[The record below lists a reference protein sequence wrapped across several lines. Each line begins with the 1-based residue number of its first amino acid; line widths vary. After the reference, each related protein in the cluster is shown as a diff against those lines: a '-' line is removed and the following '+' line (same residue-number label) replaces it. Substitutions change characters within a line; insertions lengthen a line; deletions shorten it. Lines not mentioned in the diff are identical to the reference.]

1 MGAINIRQAVVD
13 LSSDAFNAE
22 KNFNVA
28 LAYDAI
34 GQTASAV
41 SFYLRA
47 AEYGYKKDDLIVY
60 ASLIRTSH
68 CFQRQGE
75 RDLTVGNLLNQA
87 VTYIPT
93 RPEAYFFIAQRL
105 ERKRDYSAAYL
116 WACMGLTYAQEAIL
130 NPLPVDVDYLEYG
143 LEFEKAVGAWW
154 VGRKDESEVIFTYLL
169 NTYKMK
175 DDYISSSL
183 ANLKMIRD
191 KDAS

>member
-1 MGAINIRQAVVD
+1 MSIEQAIVE
-13 LSSDAFNAE
+13 LSSDAFNPE

-47 AEYGYKKDDLIVY
+47 AEYGYQKEDLIVY
-60 ASLIRTSH
+60 TSLIKTSH

-87 VTYIPT
+87 IAYMPT

-105 ERKRDYSAAYL
+105 EKKRDYSAAYL

-130 NPLPVDVDYLEYG
+130 NPLPAEIGYIEYG

-154 VGRKDESEVIFTYLL
+154 IGRKDESELILTNLL
-169 NTYKMK
+169 DTYKMPT
-175 DDYISSSL
+175 DYVNSCIY
-183 ANLKMIRD
+183 NLKMIKD